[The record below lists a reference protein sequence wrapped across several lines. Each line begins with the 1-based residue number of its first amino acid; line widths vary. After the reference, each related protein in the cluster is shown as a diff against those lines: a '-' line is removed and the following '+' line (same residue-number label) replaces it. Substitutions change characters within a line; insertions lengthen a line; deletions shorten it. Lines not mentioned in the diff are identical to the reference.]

1 MELDRNT
8 FCSMLESKQIPANIL
23 IIMYDNDEIRW
34 YGRRINNRIYI
45 KFPYQTLPA
54 NFKDLFESL
63 SDGSDYR
70 LGSVRSSYSNHSKF
84 KFKLVSLYKRIA
96 RTKPL

>member
-23 IIMYDNDEIRW
+23 IVLYDGDRIRW
-34 YGRRINNRIYI
+34 YGRRIDNRIYI
-45 KFPYQTLPA
+45 GYPREDSPT
-54 NFKDLFESL
+54 NFKGIFEGL
-63 SDGSDYR
+63 PLASDYS
-70 LGSVRSSYSNHSKF
+70 LAAVRSSYSNNARY
-84 KFKLVSLYKRIA
+84 KFKLISLYKHIT

>member
-8 FCSMLESKQIPANIL
+8 FCSMLESKQIPSNIL
-23 IIMYDNDEIRW
+23 IIMYDDDEIRW
-34 YGRRINNRIYI
+34 YGRRIDNRIYF
-45 KFPYQTLPA
+45 KFPHQTLPT

-63 SDGSDYR
+63 YEGSGYSLR
-70 LGSVRSSYSNHSKF
+70 AVRSFYPDRSKF
-84 KFKLVSLYKRIA
+84 KFKLVSLYKSIT